1 MRANISMIKNAALFF
16 FFFFLST
23 EFCAAQ
29 KSTGIK
35 STTEFTV
42 ESKAGKESEIKKSFQ
57 QFDANGNVIEEMEFD
72 EFENEKSHV
81 KNEYNSS
88 NQKIKEI
95 RLLPNGK
102 PDEITLYEYDDKGN
116 RISKIVTDKDG
127 KVKSKKRFVY
137 EYY

>member
-1 MRANISMIKNAALFF
+1 MIKNATVFF
-16 FFFFLST
+16 FFMILST
-23 EFCAAQ
+23 AFCTAQ

-42 ESKAGKESEIKKSFQ
+42 ETKAGKENEIKKSFQ
-57 QFDANGNVIEEMEFD
+57 QFDAKGNVIEEIEFD

-88 NQKIKEI
+88 NQKIKELK
-95 RLLPNGK
+95 LLPNGK
-102 PDEITLYEYDDKGN
+102 ADEVTLYEYDEKGN
-116 RISKIVTDKDG
+116 RISKTVTDKDG